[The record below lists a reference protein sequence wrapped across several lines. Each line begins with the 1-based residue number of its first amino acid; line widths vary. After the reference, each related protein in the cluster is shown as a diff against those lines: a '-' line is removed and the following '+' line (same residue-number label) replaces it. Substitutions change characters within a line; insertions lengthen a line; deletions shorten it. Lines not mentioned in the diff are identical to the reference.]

1 MENVHFVKGC
11 VGMSASLFMGIGF
24 EHTYKHVQTSAIGY
38 VASHKLSVLETF
50 CKWVLVF
57 GVYWKYTHAYS
68 TSCDAKFGVCSG
80 GMVDQWIAIWYW
92 HFSLALN
99 QCQVWN

>member
-24 EHTYKHVQTSAIGY
+24 EHTYKHVQTSVIGY

-50 CKWVLVF
+50 CK
-57 GVYWKYTHAYS
+57 
-68 TSCDAKFGVCSG
+68 
-80 GMVDQWIAIWYW
+80 
-92 HFSLALN
+92 
-99 QCQVWN
+99 